1 MSVWEGEKGEGIH
14 LGNCCD
20 KPGKNREGGNHI
32 AWGEK
37 RGEVLFRRTV
47 REVESRGPG
56 NWMWETREGRTR
68 MVART
73 PAGGCWPP
81 SDAVHSN
88 RELRRWKGFLFYL
101 KCNRGFPF
109 PKWRENE
116 TSAFLEAF
124 TKKFPIF
131 RKQKFQNHAN
141 GAGPGARNVCKHRTF
156 FFLLLH

>member
-1 MSVWEGEKGEGIH
+1 MWEGEKGEGIH

-56 NWMWETREGRTR
+56 NWMWESREGRTR

-73 PAGGCWPP
+73 PAGGC
-81 SDAVHSN
+81 
-88 RELRRWKGFLFYL
+88 
-101 KCNRGFPF
+101 
-109 PKWRENE
+109 
-116 TSAFLEAF
+116 
-124 TKKFPIF
+124 
-131 RKQKFQNHAN
+131 
-141 GAGPGARNVCKHRTF
+141 
-156 FFLLLH
+156 